1 MYQYLAGNLHRNPSN
16 FILPNQ
22 TQKKTVFCNSLSNE
36 DHGIKS
42 ERLLLNLDKKECP
55 VLSNNTKTCFLFK
68 KNKNCKN
75 NLEPSYV
82 SLDSWAQGLWHSNA
96 QELKS
101 WLHHLPASVTLDNV
115 RLIQMGQ
122 KKGVIP
128 YLLWSCWCQSIFLP
142 GQWHILSHK
151 LLSPCFYFCQG

>member
-22 TQKKTVFCNSLSNE
+22 KQKKTVFCNSLSNE

-68 KNKNCKN
+68 KKTKI
-75 NLEPSYV
+75 
-82 SLDSWAQGLWHSNA
+82 A
-96 QELKS
+96 K
-101 WLHHLPASVTLDNV
+101 TT
-115 RLIQMGQ
+115 
-122 KKGVIP
+122 
-128 YLLWSCWCQSIFLP
+128 WSQAMSA
-142 GQWHILSHK
+142 
-151 LLSPCFYFCQG
+151 